1 VLKKVPGWIDKRVKL
16 FEKRCLIRVL
26 RKTGGNVRQAAL
38 MTDIRRVRLYK
49 MMKEHGLRI
58 DDFRVLDADPR

>member
-1 VLKKVPGWIDKRVKL
+1 VLKKVPGWIDIRVKL

-58 DDFRVLDADPR
+58 NDFRTSNADPR

>member
-1 VLKKVPGWIDKRVKL
+1 MLKKVPGWIDKRVKL